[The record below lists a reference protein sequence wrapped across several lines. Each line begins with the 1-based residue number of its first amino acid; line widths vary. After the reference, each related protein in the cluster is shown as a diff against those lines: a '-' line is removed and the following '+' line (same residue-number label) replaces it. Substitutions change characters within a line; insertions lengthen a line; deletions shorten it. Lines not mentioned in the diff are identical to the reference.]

1 MSVCAKAAVAAQAAE
16 AAGSGGALA
25 MEEAQKARTSAAGQ
39 DCPATILPLSDMHCH
54 LDFAANGAQLA
65 AQAADAEMLVFAN
78 TVTPEGYVSA
88 SKELGLDSARQ
99 GGRTS
104 PSVKLGLGLH
114 PWWVQSAQNSQG
126 AAWNEEAL
134 ALFESLAP
142 ATRYLGEVGLDFGP
156 RRKATAP
163 EQMQALDRILAQC
176 QGEKLISFHASK
188 AEDQL
193 LTMLQQHKVTFHNV
207 CIIHWF
213 SGSSDQLWR
222 AIRIGCCFSVNKR
235 MLSTKRGREYAKVMP
250 ENRLLLETDWP
261 PQEGDFM
268 SFDAWQA
275 ELAHTVELLA
285 AARNCEPA
293 ALAET
298 LFQNAKRFLC

>member
-16 AAGSGGALA
+16 VVGGGGALA
-25 MEEAQKARTSAAGQ
+25 MEGSHEACASVAEQDGPAG
-39 DCPATILPLSDMHCH
+39 ALPLSDMHCH
-54 LDFAANGAQLA
+54 LDFASNGAQLA
-65 AQAADAEMLVFAN
+65 ARAADEGMPVFAN
-78 TVTPEGYVSA
+78 TVTPEGYVCA
-88 SKELGLDSARQ
+88 SRELGLGSARQ
-99 GGRTS
+99 DGQS
-104 PSVKLGLGLH
+104 ASSVKLGLGLH
-114 PWWVQSAQNSQG
+114 PWWVQSNQSSQG
-126 AAWNEEAL
+126 AAWNEESL

-142 ATRYLGEVGLDFGP
+142 TTRYLGEVGLDFGP
-156 RRKATAP
+156 RHKATAP
-163 EQMQALDRILAQC
+163 EQVQALERILAQC

-193 LTMLQQHKVTFHNV
+193 LSMLQQRKATFHNV
-207 CIIHWF
+207 CILHWF

-235 MLSTKRGREYAKVMP
+235 MLSTKRGLEYAKVMP

-261 PQEGDFM
+261 PKEGDRM

-285 AARNCEPA
+285 AARSCEPA